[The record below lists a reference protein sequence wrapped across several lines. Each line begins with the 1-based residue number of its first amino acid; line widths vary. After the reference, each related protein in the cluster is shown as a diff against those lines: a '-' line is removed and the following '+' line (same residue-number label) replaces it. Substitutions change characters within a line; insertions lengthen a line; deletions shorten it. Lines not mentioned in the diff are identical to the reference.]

1 MRTAIRMLD
10 NVIDI
15 NYYPTDEAKN
25 SNLRHRPIGL
35 GVMGFQDALY
45 LLDLAIE
52 SEAAL
57 EFSDEMMEIVSF
69 HAIGASCE
77 LASERGAYASFR
89 GSKWDRG
96 IFPFDTVDMLE
107 QERGVAIEVSRKQRL
122 DWREL
127 KDRVKQ
133 HGMRN
138 SNTMAVAPTA
148 TISNIS
154 GCFPCIEPIYK
165 NIYVKANISGEF
177 TVVNEYLVEDL
188 QRMGLWNQEM
198 LEQLKYYDGSVQQ
211 IPTVPAALKAKYKEA
226 FEVDPIWALRL
237 TAARAKWIDQS
248 QSHNVFMKGSSGKL
262 LNDIYVNA
270 WKMGLK
276 TTYYLR
282 TLAASQIEK
291 STLDAGKFGFT
302 QKRPQAETVT
312 AAMPLGA
319 GDTIGDASLVEAS
332 AQVVYAGAAMAG
344 EVVVAPP
351 MVSEHLDAASI
362 GDGQPKLCRIEDPD
376 CEACQ

>member
-1 MRTAIRMLD
+1 
-10 NVIDI
+10 
-15 NYYPTDEAKN
+15 
-25 SNLRHRPIGL
+25 
-35 GVMGFQDALY
+35 
-45 LLDLAIE
+45 
-52 SEAAL
+52 
-57 EFSDEMMEIVSF
+57 MMETVSF
-69 HAIGASCE
+69 HAIAASCE
-77 LASERGAYASFR
+77 LASERGAYATFR

-107 QERGVAIEVSRKQRL
+107 QERGVPIEVSRKQRL

-138 SNTMAVAPTA
+138 SNTMAIAPTA

-177 TVVNEYLVEDL
+177 TVVNDYLVEDL
-188 QRMGLWNQEM
+188 QRLGLWNQEM
-198 LEQLKYYDGSVQQ
+198 LDQLKYNDGSVQQ
-211 IPTVPAALKAKYKEA
+211 IPTVPASLKAKYKEA

-302 QKRPQAETVT
+302 QKRPQADTVT
-312 AAMPLGA
+312 AAAAANTNAAASLVEA
-319 GDTIGDASLVEAS
+319 AASLVEAS
-332 AQVVYAGAAMAG
+332 AQMVYAAGGAIAG
-344 EVVVAPP
+344 EVVVSPPIVSDGFDGAPTADGP
-351 MVSEHLDAASI
+351 PSSAASTI
-362 GDGQPKLCRIEDPD
+362 PSARPASRRSAQ
-376 CEACQ
+376 